1 MDRVVTRF
9 APSPTGRLHLGH
21 AYSAILAHDFARA
34 RGGAF
39 LLRIEDIDPG
49 RARAEHVGG
58 IIEDLAWLGL
68 SWEGEIVYQSERLG
82 LYTEALERLRG
93 RGLVYPCFCTRSAIA
108 AEIAASASAP
118 HRPPSDPSGPA
129 TPAPFGL
136 SLSKPSLS
144 SSPTQQEKGGLRQ
157 AQPERV
163 GRSGGPLTGP
173 DGPLY
178 PGTCRRLSAQE
189 RARRMEREPHAWRL
203 DMAAAA
209 AAAPL
214 LYWEDGDTEVHAEP
228 EAFGDV
234 VLARKDAPV
243 SYHLA
248 VTVDDAAQGV
258 TDVVRGRDLFAATDV
273 HRLLQALLDLPT
285 PHYRHH
291 PLLTGADG
299 RRLAKR
305 NGARSLAELRSGG
318 ADPAALAAAL
328 RMGEMPCGYS
338 AGAS

>member
-1 MDRVVTRF
+1 LLESLPMSRVVTRF

-21 AYSAILAHDFARA
+21 AYSAILAHDLARA
-34 RGGAF
+34 GGGAF

-49 RARAEHVGG
+49 RSRPEHVDG

-68 SWEGEIVYQSERLG
+68 NWDGEIVHQSQRLA
-82 LYTEALERLRG
+82 LYGAALERLRT

-118 HRPPSDPSGPA
+118 H
-129 TPAPFGL
+129 
-136 SLSKPSLS
+136 
-144 SSPTQQEKGGLRQ
+144 
-157 AQPERV
+157 
-163 GRSGGPLTGP
+163 GP

-178 PGTCRRLSAQE
+178 PGTCRRLAPEE
-189 RARRMEREPHAWRL
+189 RARRMAAEPHAWRL
-203 DMAAAA
+203 DTARAV

-228 EAFGDV
+228 EAYGDV

-258 TDVVRGRDLFAATDV
+258 TDVVRGRDLYAATDV

-291 PLLTGADG
+291 PLLTGPDG

-305 NGARSLAELRSGG
+305 NGAPSLAELRAAG
-318 ADPAALAAAL
+318 ADPAAIAAAL

>member
-1 MDRVVTRF
+1 VSRVVTRF

-21 AYSAILAHDFARA
+21 AYSAILAHDYA
-34 RGGAF
+34 RGRGGTF

-49 RARAEHVGG
+49 RSRVEHVRG
-58 IIEDLAWLGL
+58 IVEDLAWLGL
-68 SWEGEIVYQSERLG
+68 TWDAEIVCQSERLDLYAAALDG
-82 LYTEALERLRG
+82 LKA

-118 HRPPSDPSGPA
+118 H
-129 TPAPFGL
+129 
-136 SLSKPSLS
+136 
-144 SSPTQQEKGGLRQ
+144 
-157 AQPERV
+157 
-163 GRSGGPLTGP
+163 GP

-178 PGTCRRLSAQE
+178 PGTCRRIDPDE
-189 RARRMEREPHAWRL
+189 RAQRMEAEPHAWR
-203 DMAAAA
+203 MNMKRAVAT
-209 AAAPL
+209 APL
-214 LYWEDGDTEVHAEP
+214 LYWEDGDTEVRAEP
-228 EAFGDV
+228 EVFGDV

-273 HRLLQALLDLPT
+273 HRLLQALMGLPT

-291 PLLTGADG
+291 PLLIGADG

-305 NGARSLAELRSGG
+305 NGAPSLAELRSGG
-318 ADPAALAAAL
+318 ADPLALVSAL